1 MNKTCPSP
9 EPDQYVPPSGAAG
22 QAVVGNN
29 SRHGLPTSPSARRP
43 RSPRSSPHPHG
54 GGSVKR
60 KLKGMPCTPSSRLLV
75 DAATAAAAT
84 AGSGMPL
91 PATLSTLT
99 RWLLDGSPAARP
111 HRRRCCQ
118 RHHAVVVASGRR
130 ARRPPPCH
138 CCPPRANGHWRW
150 LGRLGGPPLVTKRG
164 RRGADRRPAAPR
176 PSAIEAVDAAASAAA
191 AFATAVG
198 GGRGGDN
205 DSSTAATALLTA
217 GQPPDWAAA
226 AANVAGGL
234 GGSRRP
240 PSDCHLPPQAPG
252 GAAASQG
259 VGQRAQ
265 RGRPAN
271 SPDGRRRACRNRS
284 RGRGAMAGGGVPPL
298 PGRSPASPRRQAPR
312 HPPGRLLKGG
322 VAVWACRG
330 RRGGGRSAPRR
341 GESGHVAHVARF
353 SDLERNA
360 DYVLS

>member
-1 MNKTCPSP
+1 
-9 EPDQYVPPSGAAG
+9 
-22 QAVVGNN
+22 
-29 SRHGLPTSPSARRP
+29 
-43 RSPRSSPHPHG
+43 
-54 GGSVKR
+54 
-60 KLKGMPCTPSSRLLV
+60 MPCTPSSRLLV

-198 GGRGGDN
+198 DGRGGDN

-284 RGRGAMAGGGVPPL
+284 RGRGAMAGGGGSAAAGTVASVTSAPGATPSAGPAAQGRRRGVGMPRPPRGGEER
-298 PGRSPASPRRQAPR
+298 PTTRRKWARRPRRAIQ
-312 HPPGRLLKGG
+312 
-322 VAVWACRG
+322 
-330 RRGGGRSAPRR
+330 
-341 GESGHVAHVARF
+341 
-353 SDLERNA
+353 
-360 DYVLS
+360 